1 MQQLLGEYYCKI
13 DEKGRIK
20 LPNALILQLGRI
32 DNTSLVINRGYEQ
45 YLNLYPLNFW
55 EQRTAEFD
63 KLRDYREPDRKF
75 LRYFYRGA
83 QRVEIDKSDR
93 ILINKSLLNYAK
105 IDREIVLLAINQ
117 LIEVWSVENYNQM
130 LADEPEDFS
139 NYAEKILTST
149 ELPH

>member
-13 DEKGRIK
+13 DEKGRVK
-20 LPNALILQLGRI
+20 LPSALILQLGSA
-32 DNTSLVINRGYEQ
+32 DNNSLVINRGYEQ
-45 YLNLYPLNFW
+45 HLNLYPNNFW
-55 EQRTAEFD
+55 EQRTAEFSRL
-63 KLRDYREPDRKF
+63 KDYRESDRKF

-130 LADEPEDFS
+130 LANEPEDFS
-139 NYAEKILTST
+139 NYAVQILAPN
-149 ELPH
+149 EL